1 MSFSYVKKRSKFDLQ
16 RTCSYYLLKHPT
28 LFENNFQQKL
38 QATKNTAFTISNT
51 CDRMCSERQPQC
63 SVNQCYGGYTNLN
76 SPEICCHF
84 FFYFFVNFP
93 IRIISVCSRIY
104 PFYVLKNI
112 RFKYKAKAMQ
122 ELRGDNY
129 EKEIRFLKQ
138 LFAQM
143 SEHRK
148 KYS

>member
-1 MSFSYVKKRSKFDLQ
+1 MEGIRIWIPQKYAAIFSL
-16 RTCSYYLLKHPT
+16 
-28 LFENNFQQKL
+28 
-38 QATKNTAFTISNT
+38 
-51 CDRMCSERQPQC
+51 
-63 SVNQCYGGYTNLN
+63 GYD
-76 SPEICCHF
+76 IV
-84 FFYFFVNFP
+84 FVNFP
-93 IRIISVCSRIY
+93 IRIISVCSRVY

-112 RFKYKAKAMQ
+112 RFKYKAKAIQ
-122 ELRGDNY
+122 EWRGDNY

>member
-1 MSFSYVKKRSKFDLQ
+1 MEGIRIWIPQKYFAIFSL
-16 RTCSYYLLKHPT
+16 
-28 LFENNFQQKL
+28 
-38 QATKNTAFTISNT
+38 
-51 CDRMCSERQPQC
+51 
-63 SVNQCYGGYTNLN
+63 GYD
-76 SPEICCHF
+76 IV
-84 FFYFFVNFP
+84 FVHFP

>member
-1 MSFSYVKKRSKFDLQ
+1 M
-16 RTCSYYLLKHPT
+16 
-28 LFENNFQQKL
+28 
-38 QATKNTAFTISNT
+38 
-51 CDRMCSERQPQC
+51 
-63 SVNQCYGGYTNLN
+63 
-76 SPEICCHF
+76 
-84 FFYFFVNFP
+84 NFP
-93 IRIISVCSRIY
+93 IRIFSVCSRIY

-112 RFKYKAKAMQ
+112 RFKYKAKAIQ
-122 ELRGDNY
+122 ECESDNY

>member
-1 MSFSYVKKRSKFDLQ
+1 
-16 RTCSYYLLKHPT
+16 
-28 LFENNFQQKL
+28 
-38 QATKNTAFTISNT
+38 
-51 CDRMCSERQPQC
+51 
-63 SVNQCYGGYTNLN
+63 
-76 SPEICCHF
+76 
-84 FFYFFVNFP
+84 
-93 IRIISVCSRIY
+93 
-104 PFYVLKNI
+104 
-112 RFKYKAKAMQ
+112 MQ